1 MNAIQTMVAVSILA
15 QTQLVAIPVHVDL
28 ATCSPMDIAQV
39 CYKDA
44 IHLFISILQIKLNAI
59 ATMEAAVLLALIQL
73 VVTIVNV
80 ILGIAFRVMEK
91 HVKVL
96 S

>member
-1 MNAIQTMVAVSILA
+1 MNAIQIMVAVSILA
-15 QTQLVAIPVHVDL
+15 QTQLVVIPAHVDL

-39 CYKDA
+39 CYKDT
-44 IHLFISILQIKLNAI
+44 IQIFIYFQIKMNAI
-59 ATMEAAVLLALIQL
+59 ATMEVVVLLALIQL

-80 ILGIAFRVMEK
+80 ILGTAFRVMEK